1 MERDKADVKN
11 IRTCI
16 DTWLPVLWEHGL
28 LLRTVPQVSGETAT
42 DERKNDIIDLK
53 NRGEVARD
61 EFIQ

>member
-1 MERDKADVKN
+1 MG
-11 IRTCI
+11 I
-16 DTWLPVLWEHGL
+16 

-42 DERKNDIIDLK
+42 DEMKNDIIDSK

>member
-16 DTWLPVLWEHGL
+16 DTWFPVLWKHGL

-61 EFIQ
+61 KFIQ

>member
-16 DTWLPVLWEHGL
+16 DTWLPVLWKHWL